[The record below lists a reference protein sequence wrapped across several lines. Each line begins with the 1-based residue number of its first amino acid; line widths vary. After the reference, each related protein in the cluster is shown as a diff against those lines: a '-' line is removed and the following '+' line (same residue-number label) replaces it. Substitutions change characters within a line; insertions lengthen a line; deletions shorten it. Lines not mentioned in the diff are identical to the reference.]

1 MSLSNSHLSMELSE
15 KYLLC
20 HDRIMR
26 SNRACTA
33 TWLVLSLAACAAPRN
48 EHIATPAE
56 VEMDGASLGKFQHEI
71 EEYVEL
77 HQELLHRVPNVGPHA
92 SPAEIAAHRNKMTQG
107 IVTERKGAHPGEIFK
122 PRVEAA
128 FRRLFGK
135 ELAR

>member
-1 MSLSNSHLSMELSE
+1 M
-15 KYLLC
+15 
-20 HDRIMR
+20 MR
-26 SNRACTA
+26 AIAAGIVALAS
-33 TWLVLSLAACAAPRN
+33 LSLAACAAPRN

-56 VEMDGASLGKFQHEI
+56 VEMDGASLRKFQHEI

-128 FRRLFGK
+128 FRR
-135 ELAR
+135 